1 MTGVRLAVL
10 AALVL
15 TVALNPA
22 SARAGD
28 PASPGVVR
36 IIEPG
41 VDRIEITVNKGA
53 MIRLPKAA
61 SSVFV
66 ANPEVAGI
74 VEKSPELVYAIAK
87 RLGETTFFALDD
99 NDTEITSID
108 IVVTYDLMGVREAL
122 RSALSGTVIDAH
134 PIPGG
139 LMLTGHVNS
148 ALDAE
153 EARRI
158 TTLFVGEDEYI
169 VNRLQV
175 AGPNQ
180 VNLRVKVAEVS
191 RNVLERIGFSF
202 DGLLLPGNFQ
212 L

>member
-28 PASPGVVR
+28 PASPGAVR

-41 VDRIEITVNKGA
+41 VDRIEITVNKGT

-74 VEKSPELVYAIAK
+74 VEKSPELVYVTAK
-87 RLGETTFFALDD
+87 RLGETTFLPW
-99 NDTEITSID
+99 TT
-108 IVVTYDLMGVREAL
+108 
-122 RSALSGTVIDAH
+122 
-134 PIPGG
+134 
-139 LMLTGHVNS
+139 
-148 ALDAE
+148 
-153 EARRI
+153 
-158 TTLFVGEDEYI
+158 TTL
-169 VNRLQV
+169 RLP
-175 AGPNQ
+175 A
-180 VNLRVKVAEVS
+180 LT
-191 RNVLERIGFSF
+191 
-202 DGLLLPGNFQ
+202 LL
-212 L
+212 